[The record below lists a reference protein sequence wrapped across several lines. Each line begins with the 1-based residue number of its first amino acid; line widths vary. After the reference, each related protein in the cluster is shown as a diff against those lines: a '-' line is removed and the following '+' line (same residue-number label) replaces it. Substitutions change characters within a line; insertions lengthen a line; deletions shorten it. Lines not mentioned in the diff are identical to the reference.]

1 MKIISCEQGSPEWHA
16 ARCGIPTAS
25 NFDKLVTST
34 GAPSK
39 QAQGYLYALAAERI
53 TGRAVDLSVS
63 AAMEEGS
70 RREEESRMV
79 YAMLR
84 EVEVTQVG
92 FCLDDSGKFGCS
104 PDGLVGDSGCLE
116 LKNPLGKTAVEY
128 LVGNRLPADYV
139 QQVQGQLLVTGRA
152 WCDWVSYFQGLPVMI
167 VRVPR
172 DVAFISAL
180 EKALDQ
186 FCKDLDHL
194 CEDLKGPAARISM
207 RMVA

>member
-1 MKIISCEQGSPEWHA
+1 VKIIVCEQGSPEWHA

-53 TGRAVDLSVS
+53 TGRAVELQPS

-79 YAMLR
+79 YSMIR
-84 EVEVTQVG
+84 EVEVVQVG
-92 FCLDDSGKFGCS
+92 FCVDDSGRWGCS
-104 PDGLVGDSGCLE
+104 PDGLVGSEGLAE
-116 LKNPLGKTAVEY
+116 FKNPLGKTAVEY
-128 LVGNRLPADYV
+128 LVGGKLPTEYLL
-139 QQVQGQLLVTGRA
+139 QVQGQLLVTCRE
-152 WCDWVSYFQGLPVMI
+152 WCDFVSYFPGLPTLV

-172 DVAFISAL
+172 DPALILAL
-180 EKALDQ
+180 EKALDG
-186 FCKDLDHL
+186 FCKELDHL
-194 CEDLKGPAARISM
+194 CEDLRGPAARFSK
-207 RMVA
+207 RMVV